1 MYRIFWSSA
10 FRFAAFWTS
19 AIAVIYVASLWLP
32 WFDLTLISTA
42 FEGIANGIAAG
53 NDEMAIAIARDH
65 AFIYSLALLIFF
77 SGAGLLVAFF
87 VMHTLAVTV
96 SLLRVRRLLSSRD
109 SAVRFARDYE
119 VEILPRLLRHRL
131 IGAAWK
137 EFDETLLK
145 GKVEAGG
152 PIQNT
157 IRPQSFINYGLVRE
171 KLPGLKVIGSVSGYF
186 VGVGLLLTFIGIVL
200 ALHEAAKGASSND
213 INVMK
218 NAMFNLLSVASFKF
232 ATSIAGLFTSIVF
245 ALVSRFLII
254 GIEGALS
261 KFCEVVEHQL
271 LYTAPQSITAEMNE
285 VGKEQRDQLKEI
297 NSDRYFSKL
306 ADAVGPLLEDA
317 MSRAMTPVTA
327 NIASAVEQLKST
339 SQTGLADMTKD
350 FAAALHGNAGAE
362 MKGLQ
367 EALRE
372 IQVSLVETHKGL
384 RGGGEDFSRRLSEAA
399 ENLNRLV
406 GEAGTRLEWSAEQS
420 RAGLAD
426 VVAAFKQTMDAANAR
441 VEVELG
447 NAAAGASGKVEEAM
461 GRVLE
466 RLESQVGSLMKGL
479 GDFQTSTADGVE
491 QTRAKFRET
500 QDGIVASMASASS
513 EAAEALKAGMAD
525 AFGRIA
531 SEIDRFQAA
540 MGRGEIALSNQAN
553 AIGDATGQT
562 RAVADAFAE
571 AAQQVRVAAS
581 PLIQSADRMAQAT
594 GEMNAAVTR
603 TVSSMEAANSA
614 SGILSQT
621 LAGQIEGLTELW
633 QGYRAQFDK
642 VDQDLAKAIAALS
655 DATTAQSER
664 LAGFTRET
672 DKNLGDAVSRLGK
685 FVSDISE
692 STTDLSDS
700 VEKLVANVRP
710 MAAE

>member
-1 MYRIFWSSA
+1 MSKFLWSSIV
-10 FRFAAFWTS
+10 RVIAFWG
-19 AIAVIYVASLWLP
+19 IVIGVIYVASLRLP
-32 WFDLTLISTA
+32 WLDLTLISQA
-42 FEGIANGIAAG
+42 FQGIGNSISAG
-53 NDEMAIAIARDH
+53 DGEAAIAIARNQN
-65 AFIYSLALLIFF
+65 FVYSLALLIFF
-77 SGAGLLVAFF
+77 SGAGLLVAFL
-87 VMHTLAVTV
+87 VMHTLTV
-96 SLLRVRRLLSSRD
+96 ITSLFFLRRQITSRKN
-109 SAVRFARDYE
+109 AIQFARDYE
-119 VEILPRLLRHRL
+119 IAILPRLLRHRL
-131 IGAAWK
+131 VGVAWK

-145 GKVEAGG
+145 GKVETGG

-157 IRPQSFINYGLVRE
+157 IRPQSFINYGLIRE
-171 KLPGLKVIGSVSGYF
+171 KLPGLKIIGSISGYF

-200 ALHEAAKGASSND
+200 ALHEAAKGASSSD

-254 GIEGALS
+254 GIEGALA

-271 LYTAPQSITAEMNE
+271 QYTAPQSITAEMNE
-285 VGKEQRDQLKEI
+285 VGKEQRDHLREI
-297 NSDRYFSKL
+297 SSDRYFSKL
-306 ADAVGPLLEDA
+306 ADAVGPLLEEA
-317 MSRAMTPVTA
+317 MSRAMQPVTA

-406 GEAGTRLEWSAEQS
+406 GEAGSRLEGSAEQS

-426 VVAAFKQTMDAANAR
+426 VVAAFKQTMDAANSR
-441 VEVELG
+441 VESELG
-447 NAAAGASGKVEEAM
+447 KAAAGASSKVEDAM

-466 RLESQVGSLMKGL
+466 RLEGQVGSLMKGL
-479 GDFQTSTADGVE
+479 GDFQASTVEGVE
-491 QTRAKFRET
+491 QTRAKLRES
-500 QDGIVASMASASS
+500 QDGLVASMTAASS
-513 EAAEALKAGMAD
+513 EAAEAFTTGMAD
-525 AFGRIA
+525 ALGRIA
-531 SEIDRFQAA
+531 AEIDRFQAA
-540 MGRGEIALSNQAN
+540 MGRGEIALSKQAS

-562 RAVADAFAE
+562 RSVADAFAE
-571 AAQQVRVAAS
+571 TAQQVRIAAS
-581 PLIQSADRMAQAT
+581 PLVQTADRMAQAT
-594 GEMNAAVTR
+594 SELNAAVTR

-614 SGILSQT
+614 SGALSQT
-621 LAGQIEGLTELW
+621 LAGHIERLTELW
-633 QGYRAQFDK
+633 QGYRVQFDK
-642 VDQDLAKAIAALS
+642 VDQDLAKAISALS
-655 DATTAQSER
+655 DATSAQAER

-672 DKNLGDAVSRLGK
+672 DKNLGDAVSRLGT
-685 FVSDISE
+685 FLSEISE

-700 VEKLVANVRP
+700 VEKLVTKVRP